1 MPSPKLPRLLLL
13 QIVLLFKY
21 PGSMWLQRLF
31 DGRWVYV
38 AWLRSWCKGF
48 CKFSTKSDTT
58 EYNLNLNTLHFPVQ
72 NVNEVITNYII
83 GDPAY
88 PLRPHCIK
96 EYESCSNDAEVIFN
110 SMLRSAR
117 NQIECDFGCL
127 KARWAILIRKI

>member
-1 MPSPKLPRLLLL
+1 MDVECMWPGCVHDAKVFANFPLNQIL
-13 QIVLLFKY
+13 QN
-21 PGSMWLQRLF
+21 
-31 DGRWVYV
+31 
-38 AWLRSWCKGF
+38 
-48 CKFSTKSDTT
+48 
-58 EYNLNLNTLHFPVQ
+58 NLNLNTLRFPVQ